1 MAKQPLKY
9 MLINPLKIKTDHAD
23 LDLPAARSM
32 ADEKVRS
39 LCPVPMLVS
48 WYDATTG
55 KSYPDTQSRIAG
67 KPGWLDYA
75 ESRNCDLTVDI
86 NDEQFVFVYMTQ
98 P

>member
-1 MAKQPLKY
+1 
-9 MLINPLKIKTDHAD
+9 
-23 LDLPAARSM
+23 M

-75 ESRNCDLTVDI
+75 ESRNCDVTVDI

>member
-9 MLINPLKIKTDHAD
+9 MLINPLKIRTEHAD
-23 LDLPAARSM
+23 LDLSAARTM
-32 ADEKVRS
+32 ADEKGRS

-55 KSYPDTQSRIAG
+55 KSYPDTESRIAG

-75 ESRNCDLTVDI
+75 ESRRCDVTVDI
-86 NDEQFVFVYMTQ
+86 NDEQFVFVYTTK